1 MTGKGVLVR
10 RRPLALVLT
19 LMLLTLGA
27 CSSGSSDKKASGT
40 TADAKLNGG
49 VPETVD
55 LVSVRTLVHDTLKDK
70 RVAFIPILYKGFAL
84 TETWG
89 HEMERGLTMLGA
101 KFEVHDAN
109 FNTDKMVQI
118 IDGLINEHVDV
129 LVLHNPDVGVL
140 TEQIKKA
147 HEQGIYVVVLNMIAN
162 QSGDMYIGADVP
174 SAGRDIALRA
184 VADCKAKNNNK
195 VAVLDGFGPDAFSIG
210 FQAGWE
216 PVLKDAGFQVVSH
229 QQDQYDQAKAN
240 QLATTILQQNKDI
253 CAFLSNWDIPAVG
266 IGEAID
272 AAKLKGKVG
281 VYSLDSSHNWCESL
295 AAGKVTASAAYDVP
309 GIGAGAV
316 VAIQHLLELKN
327 KPGSQR
333 TVDYVPHV
341 VIDNTNYKQYNTA
354 CYTGS

>member
-1 MTGKGVLVR
+1 VR

-40 TADAKLNGG
+40 TADTKLNGG

-162 QSGDMYIGADVP
+162 QSGDMY
-174 SAGRDIALRA
+174 IALRA

-327 KPGSQR
+327 RPGSQR

>member
-1 MTGKGVLVR
+1 MRRGLAIVTALMVLS
-10 RRPLALVLT
+10 
-19 LMLLTLGA
+19 LGA
-27 CSSGSSDKKASGT
+27 CDSGSSDKKAEGGKTSDGQE
-40 TADAKLNGG
+40 LSGG

-70 RVAFIPILYKGFAL
+70 RVAFVPILYKGFAL

-89 HEMERGLTMLGA
+89 HEMERALTMLGA

-118 IDGLINEHVDV
+118 IDGLINEKVDV

-140 TEQIKKA
+140 TEQIKRA
-147 HEQGIYVVVLNMIAN
+147 HEQGIYVVVVNMIAN

-174 SAGRDIALRA
+174 SAGRDITQRA
-184 VADCKAKNNNK
+184 VNDCKAKNNNK
-195 VAVLDGFGPDAFSIG
+195 VAVIDGFGPDAFSIG

-216 PVLKDAGFQVVSH
+216 PVLKDAGFQIVSH

-253 CAFLSNWDIPAVG
+253 CAFLTNWDIPAVG
-266 IGEAID
+266 IGEAV
-272 AAKLKGKVG
+272 AAAGLKGKVG
-281 VYSLDSSHNWCESL
+281 VYSLDSSHNWCDSL

-316 VAIQHLLELKN
+316 VAIQHLLELKI
-327 KPGSQR
+327 KPGAQR
-333 TVDYVPHV
+333 TVNYVPHV
-341 VIDNTNYKQYNTA
+341 VIDQTNYKQYNTA
-354 CYTGS
+354 CYTGA

>member
-1 MTGKGVLVR
+1 
-10 RRPLALVLT
+10 
-19 LMLLTLGA
+19 
-27 CSSGSSDKKASGT
+27 
-40 TADAKLNGG
+40 
-49 VPETVD
+49 
-55 LVSVRTLVHDTLKDK
+55 
-70 RVAFIPILYKGFAL
+70 VAFIPILYKGFAL

-140 TEQIKKA
+140 TEQIKRA
-147 HEQGIYVVVLNMIAN
+147 HEQGIYVVVVNMIAN

-174 SAGRDIALRA
+174 SAGHDIATRA
-184 VADCKAKNNNK
+184 VNDCKAKGNNK
-195 VAVLDGFGPDAFSIG
+195 VAVIDGFGPDAFSIG

-216 PVLKDAGFQVVSH
+216 PVLKDAGFTVVSH

-253 CAFLSNWDIPAVG
+253 CAFLTNWDIPAVG
-266 IGEAID
+266 IGEAV
-272 AAKLKGKVG
+272 ASAGLKGKVG
-281 VYSLDSSHNWCESL
+281 VYSLDSSHNWCDSL
-295 AAGKVTASAAYDVP
+295 TAGKVTASAAYDVP

-316 VAIQHLLELKN
+316 IAIQHLLELGI
-327 KPGSQR
+327 KPGTQR

-341 VIDNTNYKQYNTA
+341 VIDQTNYKNFNTA